1 MKRYLIIEGKQ
12 FPIED
17 VAEAL
22 GVTLKRAAVGLQVEA
37 DGGSL
42 EAVIPAASSNIPE
55 VSVWFNHA
63 DPDIPSRLLS
73 CVAQKDDGEG
83 GKEVTSFL
91 YDGTGCVV
99 NLKHNVRLD
108 KEDSPAIRDFDGKHP
123 I

>member
-12 FPIED
+12 FSIED

>member
-12 FPIED
+12 FSIED

-22 GVTLKRAAVGLQVEA
+22 GVPLKRAAVGLQVEA

-42 EAVIPAASSNIPE
+42 EAVIPAASSNTPE

-83 GKEVTSFL
+83 GKEVKSFL
-91 YDGTGCVV
+91 YDGTRCVV

-108 KEDSPAIRDFDGKHP
+108 KEDDPAIRDFGDKHP

>member
-42 EAVIPAASSNIPE
+42 EAVIPAASSNTPE

-63 DPDIPSRLLS
+63 DPDIPSLLLS
-73 CVAQKDDGEG
+73 CVTQKDDGEG
-83 GKEVTSFL
+83 GKEVKSFL
-91 YDGTGCVV
+91 YNGAGCAAD
-99 NLKHNVRLD
+99 LKHDVRMD
-108 KEDSPAIRDFDGKHP
+108 KEDDPAIRDFGGKHP